1 MSALRLVLVWSALV
15 GLLLVTV
22 GASFVLT
29 GQVSLMTCL
38 VIALAKATLIFWFFM
53 DLRAQGGLIRLI
65 AIGAGAWILI
75 LLVLTF
81 MDYFTRPALS

>member
-1 MSALRLVLVWSALV
+1 MSELRLVFVWSALV

-29 GQVSLMTCL
+29 GQVSLMTSMA
-38 VIALAKATLIFWFFM
+38 IALAKAALIFWFFM

-65 AIGAGAWILI
+65 AIGAGAWVLI

-81 MDYFTRPALS
+81 LDYFTRPAFI

>member
-1 MSALRLVLVWSALV
+1 MSELRLVFVWSALV

-29 GQVSLMTCL
+29 GQVSLMTSMA
-38 VIALAKATLIFWFFM
+38 IALAKAALIFWFFM
-53 DLRAQGGLIRLI
+53 DLREQGGLIRLI
-65 AIGAGAWILI
+65 AIGAGAWVLI

-81 MDYFTRPALS
+81 LDYFTRPAFI